1 MIDEKEIA
9 IVTKMTKVE
18 YDMKRLKLSY
28 GQLIAFYKREG
39 VNWQRITESND
50 RQMAG
55 LEKLKKIFPNARIIK
70 REELSKEKLKDF
82 KLIIS
87 YGGDNHFQ
95 YVTHFVDDQLILGMN
110 SDPKRSEGALTCV
123 SVDYLDDR
131 DNILNED
138 FKMEDW
144 TRLEVSINGKIVDE
158 LAASD
163 IFIGEKVRYQMS
175 RLLIKYKDKNYEQ
188 KGSGIVIATGA
199 GSTGWYRSAS
209 RYIKSNNETVS
220 NQDKKFVFIFTEP
233 YSWKLTKMDLTQG
246 EVGESETLEVT
257 SLCDFQAIV
266 AIDAL
271 KVVEISEGSKI
282 KVSIGKPLRVVRLK
296 VNFNNNC
303 IVVTKSKDLKSGVN
317 QASYEKKLE

>member
-138 FKMEDW
+138 FKM
-144 TRLEVSINGKIVDE
+144 
-158 LAASD
+158 
-163 IFIGEKVRYQMS
+163 
-175 RLLIKYKDKNYEQ
+175 
-188 KGSGIVIATGA
+188 
-199 GSTGWYRSAS
+199 
-209 RYIKSNNETVS
+209 
-220 NQDKKFVFIFTEP
+220 
-233 YSWKLTKMDLTQG
+233 
-246 EVGESETLEVT
+246 
-257 SLCDFQAIV
+257 
-266 AIDAL
+266 
-271 KVVEISEGSKI
+271 
-282 KVSIGKPLRVVRLK
+282 
-296 VNFNNNC
+296 
-303 IVVTKSKDLKSGVN
+303 
-317 QASYEKKLE
+317 